1 MGERKKGICRSLIVK
16 NPIDLDNFVLRYQ
29 FLLLI
34 KELVEL
40 FVSGDEKLLIKAAK
54 NPLIYSCSRELQSKL

>member
-1 MGERKKGICRSLIVK
+1 MGERKKGICHTLIVK

-40 FVSGDEKLLIKAAK
+40 FVSGDEKLLIEAAK

>member
-54 NPLIYSCSRELQSKL
+54 KTP

>member
-1 MGERKKGICRSLIVK
+1 MQVNKMGERKKGICRTLIVK
-16 NPIDLDNFVLRYQ
+16 NPINLDNFVLRYQ

-54 NPLIYSCSRELQSKL
+54 KTP

>member
-1 MGERKKGICRSLIVK
+1 MGERKKGICRTLRVK
-16 NPIDLDNFVLRYQ
+16 NPINLDNFVLRYQ

-40 FVSGDEKLLIKAAK
+40 LVSGDEKLQIKAAK
-54 NPLIYSCSRELQSKL
+54 KTP

>member
-1 MGERKKGICRSLIVK
+1 MGEKKDICRTLIVK
-16 NPIDLDNFVLRYQ
+16 NLIDLDNFVLRYQ

-40 FVSGDEKLLIKAAK
+40 LVSGDEKLLIKAAK
-54 NPLIYSCSRELQSKL
+54 KTP